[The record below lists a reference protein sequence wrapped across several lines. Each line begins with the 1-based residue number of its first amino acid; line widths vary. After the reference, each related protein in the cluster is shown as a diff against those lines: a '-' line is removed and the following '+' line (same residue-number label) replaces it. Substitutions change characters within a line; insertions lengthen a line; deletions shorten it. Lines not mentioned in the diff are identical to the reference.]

1 MLAGVPTA
9 LLNYPSWAIEVSVE
23 QAQVYVFKLS
33 LHWFLVKA
41 AFTDW
46 PIEVF
51 IEQKL
56 LTSTTWKDLDGGT
69 SSASVA
75 NPNTRLIFRWV
86 ERRLVNYRKLLL
98 QGESFPHCGIMHL
111 HEASVYCSVW
121 AEKTLGARLSYSF
134 KCSLALS
141 LGCPLLP
148 PCLFGFR
155 NPLRFAPKAAALS
168 YIYTLKKFHSWS
180 RGEIMSLKKTMS
192 LRLMFSSH
200 FRLVPHSPL

>member
-86 ERRLVNYRKLLL
+86 ERRLINYRKLLL
-98 QGESFPHCGIMHL
+98 QGESFPRWGVMHL
-111 HEASVYCSVW
+111 HEASVCYSVW
-121 AEKTLGARLSYSF
+121 VEKSLGRRLSYPF
-134 KCSLALS
+134 KRWISRMPFAI
-141 LGCPLLP
+141 LLQV
-148 PCLFGFR
+148 
-155 NPLRFAPKAAALS
+155 LRQKSSQIHSEGSGSQLHN
-168 YIYTLKKFHSWS
+168 ILKKNS
-180 RGEIMSLKKTMS
+180 
-192 LRLMFSSH
+192 
-200 FRLVPHSPL
+200 FRIERRNCVFT